1 MLRWQGFS
9 RLNNSG
15 DPAPSATVTV
25 RITRSDVLAVLYT
38 ANDVMQPKAN
48 PFTAGTDGFAYFY
61 AANGRYDVGFNGGGI
76 TVPWSLADVA
86 LYDPGSIG
94 S

>member
-9 RLNNSG
+9 RLNDSG

-25 RITRSDVLAVLYT
+25 RQTRTDVLAVLYA
-38 ANDVMQPKAN
+38 ANDPAQPKAN

-61 AANGRYDVGFNGGGI
+61 AGNGRYDVQFSDGGI
-76 TVPWSLADVA
+76 VTPYSLADVA
-86 LYDPGSIG
+86 LYDPGTIG

>member
-1 MLRWQGFS
+1 MIRWQGFS

-25 RITRSDVLAVLYT
+25 YAKGSSSLSLIYA
-38 ANDVMQPKAN
+38 ANDAAQPKAN
-48 PFTAGTDGFAYFY
+48 PFTAGTDGYAHFY
-61 AANGRYDVGFNGGGI
+61 AANARYDVQFSGGGI
-76 TVPWSLADVA
+76 TTPYTLADVA
-86 LYDPGSIG
+86 LYDPGTLG